1 MVDPGFKPRS
11 GQIKKDYKIGI
22 CCLFTKHGA
31 LRSKSKD
38 RLTWNQD
45 LPHSPVII
53 YTCINSF
60 KPAHAVTYIKR
71 SHFSYP
77 VIENFT

>member
-1 MVDPGFKPRS
+1 VVDPEFKPRS
-11 GQIKKDYKIGI
+11 GQIKKDYNIGI

-45 LPHSPVII
+45 SV
-53 YTCINSF
+53 S
-60 KPAHAVTYIKR
+60 
-71 SHFSYP
+71 
-77 VIENFT
+77 E